1 MSCPY
6 RVSRYQYRT
15 EQSAWEAIEVAA
27 SQLGKLGRDPPPN
40 TDASQEQRLVE
51 LFTSGGAPAA
61 DRLT

>member
-1 MSCPY
+1 MSCLC
-6 RVSRYQYRT
+6 RVSRYRT
-15 EQSAWEAIEVAA
+15 EQSAWKAIEVTA

-51 LFTSGGAPAA
+51 LFTSGGGGAPAA